1 MMPFVLRR
9 SGPDFLRNGQMVTPR
24 AMVGICDGCGS
35 ENAPFGIITGN
46 RREAYCGWKDGKA
59 QCLSVRRNEKSKDA
73 A

>member
-1 MMPFVLRR
+1 MPIELVQ
-9 SGPDFLRNGQMVTPR
+9 SGPAFLRGGVEITPMAEKR
-24 AMVGICDGCGS
+24 SCDGCGS